1 MLRYIVPDVLRTVYG
16 TVEYGAER
24 QEAHARVL
32 GSGTCMRM
40 NQGVARR
47 NLQYITVYILACA
60 GDNSAPE

>member
-1 MLRYIVPDVLRTVYG
+1 MQCQLDTGETRTTLQYRCMLRYIVPDVLRTVYG

-40 NQGVARR
+40 NHESRR
-47 NLQYITVYILACA
+47 A
-60 GDNSAPE
+60 G